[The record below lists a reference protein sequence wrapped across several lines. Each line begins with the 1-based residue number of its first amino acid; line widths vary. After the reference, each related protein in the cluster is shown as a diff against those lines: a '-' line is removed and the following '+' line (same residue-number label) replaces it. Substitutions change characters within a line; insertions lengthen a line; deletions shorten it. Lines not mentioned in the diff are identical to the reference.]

1 MDVYYD
7 IVPTDVYYTS
17 DILAKNLD
25 SLLKK
30 FTFLQSQIIGRSVLN
45 KPIYAVRL
53 RSWKKIK
60 FYMLELFIAMSG
72 YQRFINEI
80 Y

>member
-1 MDVYYD
+1 MSIMN

-17 DILAKNLD
+17 NILTENLD
-25 SLLKK
+25 SLLKN

-53 RSWKKIK
+53 RSWKK
-60 FYMLELFIAMSG
+60 
-72 YQRFINEI
+72 
-80 Y
+80 

>member
-1 MDVYYD
+1 MSIMN

-45 KPIYAVRL
+45 KPIYAVKL
-53 RSWKKIK
+53 RSWEK
-60 FYMLELFIAMSG
+60 
-72 YQRFINEI
+72 
-80 Y
+80 